1 MFIIQCFTEKS
12 LLTFILDNRIMG
24 DFNFFKCLSNFIFYI
39 KHLSYKILHVSVID
53 MLSVIEAIDT

>member
-1 MFIIQCFTEKS
+1 
-12 LLTFILDNRIMG
+12 MG

-53 MLSVIEAIDT
+53 MLSVIEAIDTWLEKNLFITLNSRVNLV